1 MIMGLGAYFQK
12 IDLLLNNILG
22 KKIISPYKKYKLRK
36 NNLNIIIFYFEID
49 LLSFWYIKFKYLII
63 FNERIIKN
71 IYIINIYGKL
81 NINLYIGL

>member
-1 MIMGLGAYFQK
+1 MEEILRMIMGLGAYFQK

-49 LLSFWYIKFKYLII
+49 LLSF
-63 FNERIIKN
+63 
-71 IYIINIYGKL
+71 
-81 NINLYIGL
+81 